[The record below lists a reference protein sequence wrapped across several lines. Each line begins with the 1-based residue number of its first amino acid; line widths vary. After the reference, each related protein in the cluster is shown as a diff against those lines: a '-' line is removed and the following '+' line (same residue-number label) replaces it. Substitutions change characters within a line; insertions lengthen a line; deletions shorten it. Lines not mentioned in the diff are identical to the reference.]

1 MKNNTYFGRQHVF
14 RWLLLCWLLV
24 PWALQAQAQI
34 TWTEQVGCQEFR
46 GEKEGQIP
54 DNGIASSYIN
64 SSQCLRVCEKS
75 LDPVKYLVQGSN
87 VSNVQWSVSGG
98 TATITGT
105 GNTLAYVTWG
115 AAGNGSLQA
124 VITYNDGTVE
134 TQTICIEKINRPIA
148 KFELLNLDYTV
159 CNNTTVYFDNLSEQ
173 NGGSDIVNYYW
184 QFGDG
189 VTSTST
195 AFEPSHTY
203 TTSGNYTVQLTVTN
217 KCGCQ
222 SKFKKEI
229 KVLKSYPVQINCAS
243 VVCEGSREKYNAQDG
258 CNKGQWKVIGGQIV
272 ANNGNDIEVIWD
284 QVDPLD
290 GFGYVMYMSECAC
303 PEWTTIKIPV
313 ILKNAKVK
321 GQEVVCAGKQYTY
334 SIPQWPTTKVN
345 WNVSGPAGGQ
355 LVNTQQ
361 RNEIVFSATQ
371 PGTYHLE
378 ATYFNTLLSCEG
390 TASIDIVVE
399 TPVTISGGAD
409 EICAGTSQT
418 FTATPNVP
426 VIWKVTTGGSTVTSG
441 VVSGPFTYP
450 FTTAGTYTITA
461 VKQGGGCES
470 NSRII
475 KVLPIPQPPTGTIS
489 GETKVC
495 PGKPYVYT
503 ISSVDAGMVPVWSV
517 TNGTIQ
523 GSNAG
528 PSVTVI
534 FNAGASSYTVSA
546 QNKSM
551 SNAGCLSAP
560 ISFNVTPLDLN
571 TITINPNPGPFCPS
585 STQTFSANLNGIVPD
600 FMEWTFGS
608 TNFGSV
614 VGGQGTN
621 NITVNFNEI
630 SLTNSTTLNL
640 RIVKCGVT
648 KNISIPISLLTLPTV
663 SFTNVGG
670 LCLGSNLSFTVNQ
683 GTITSATNVTFT
695 FANGTTFTTV
705 FNPAGNY
712 SFPNNG
718 YISNNSGSNIS
729 QVVTVTYSGT
739 NGCNYKPTANATFT
753 IYPET
758 IITVSPV
765 YNILV
770 CDPTTMTPY
779 TLTANSSTGLTNIV
793 SWQWYKNNGIIP
805 GATTNSYT
813 IGGAGA
819 FGTYKVKAVDING
832 CVVFS
837 QNINVSQL
845 CPSSGTCNTDPQIN
859 FAASWSGC
867 NTISVSGL
875 TYNGTPDEIQWS
887 SDSVLTLVSG
897 QGTASPVYQT
907 NLAGAHIVFV
917 RLRYGTCWYSKAV
930 EVRKNY
936 EPKFNVS
943 TVCNGS
949 GYNVTL
955 FNSSTIFEIN
965 PSSITYTFT
974 SPGQPTQTGQT
985 ATYNNLAPGTYTFTM
1000 TMSAPGKPTCTTT
1013 QTITLAAVPSTN
1025 FLIPFGLCVREPIT
1039 FSPLTYVPGYT
1050 YTWLFDGT
1058 SYIAS
1063 GGNATVTYNT
1073 SGAKTIQLKITS
1085 PQGCVYLSP
1094 INNINVNEAFLNGDL
1109 VPLNAVACAGSAPTI
1124 TFNNTSIGTVYQ
1136 YIWMNGNQPV
1146 SGAPNSASFTPTQSG
1161 TYWPVLVS
1169 TDLCRTSIM
1178 STKPATVT
1186 IKNAPYVNISGTAN
1200 ICQGSSTILSGLVT
1214 DNTLQYQWKKNGVLA
1229 SASWMSAPYP
1239 ITFNT
1244 GSLPVG
1250 TYVYTLEVRTPGA
1263 SGCVSSK
1270 NFTVTVS
1277 APPSPVTIA
1286 YSLVSCQPYRI
1297 KLTASGPS
1305 AGNYNW
1311 SNGMSGQSITVNEG
1325 GAYQVIYTAPSGCK
1339 VSNYVEVPLSLES
1352 LMWVFPTGCYDEC
1365 LREKNYILGPKGVFD
1380 HHDWMLFGS
1389 SIQTGNN
1396 NFIFPLYIGAPGTYQ
1411 LQVNHLGCQYTS
1423 GTMNYYPGKECG
1435 YETDCKIEGGI
1446 KGMKWVGDH
1455 YAVFG
1460 VIHNAGGQPIS
1471 LNVSSVNGYGT
1482 YIPSIIT
1489 IPAGGVY
1496 DMNANPLAFYP
1507 NPNFQGADEVL
1518 FSNETCKFSTK
1529 AVDPDWMGMR
1539 SASRSV
1545 TVSAVSSLKMI
1556 PNPAKEKVKISYNT
1570 GNEKLLAKQITV
1582 FDAMGN
1588 IKFRKEV
1595 KAASG
1600 EEDVEISSWL
1610 QGVYIVIVQTGDTSL
1625 QGKLI
1630 KN

>member
-159 CNNTTVYFDNLSEQ
+159 CNNTAVYFDNLSEQ

-334 SIPQWPTTKVN
+334 SIPQWPTTSVK

-361 RNEIVFSATQ
+361 RNEIVFSASQ

-399 TPVTISGGAD
+399 TPVAISGGAD

-560 ISFNVTPLDLN
+560 ISFNVAPLDLN

-630 SLTNSTTLNL
+630 SLTSNTTLNL

-648 KNISIPISLLTLPTV
+648 KDISIPISLLTLPTV

-695 FANGTTFTTV
+695 FANGTTFTTA

-718 YISNNSGSNIS
+718 YISNTSGSNVS

-739 NGCNYKPTANATFT
+739 NGCNYKPTASATFT

-819 FGTYKVKAVDING
+819 FGTYRVQAVDING
-832 CVVFS
+832 CVVSS

-875 TYNGTPDEIQWS
+875 TYNGTPNEIQWS
-887 SDSVLTLVSG
+887 SDSVLTLTSPQG
-897 QGTASPVYQT
+897 QPTATYQT

-917 RLRYGTCWYSKAV
+917 RLRYGACWYSKAV

-1013 QTITLAAVPSTN
+1013 QTITLAAVPSTD

-1039 FSPLTYVPGYT
+1039 FSPLAYVSGYT

-1058 SYIAS
+1058 AYVSPGA
-1063 GGNATVTYNT
+1063 NATVTYNT
-1073 SGAKTIQLKITS
+1073 SGAKTIQLRITS

-1094 INNINVNEAFLNGDL
+1094 IKNINVNEALLSGNL
-1109 VPLNAVACAGSAPTI
+1109 IPINAVACAGSAPTI
-1124 TFNNTSIGTVYQ
+1124 TFNNTSIGTIYQ

-1146 SGAPNSASFTPTQSG
+1146 PGAPNSASFTPTQSG

-1178 STKPATVT
+1178 STNPATVT

-1200 ICQGSSTILSGLVT
+1200 ICQGSSTTLSGLVT
-1214 DNTLQYQWKKNGVLA
+1214 DNTLQYQWKKNGALA
-1229 SASWMSAPYP
+1229 SAAWASGPYP
-1239 ITFNT
+1239 ISFNT
-1244 GSLPVG
+1244 GSLTAG
-1250 TYVYTLEVRTPGA
+1250 TYVFTLEVRTPGA

-1380 HHDWMLFGS
+1380 HHDWMLFGN

-1460 VIHNAGGQPIS
+1460 TIHNAGGQPIS

-1489 IPAGGVY
+1489 IPAGGMY

-1545 TVSAVSSLKMI
+1545 TVTAVSSLKMI

-1600 EEDVEISSWL
+1600 EVDVEISSWL

>member
-24 PWALQAQAQI
+24 PWVLQAQAQI
-34 TWTEQVGCQEFR
+34 TWTEEVGCQEFR

-64 SSQCLRVCEKS
+64 SAQCLRVCEKS
-75 LDPVKYLVQGSN
+75 IDPVKYLVQGSN

-98 TATITGT
+98 TATISGT

-173 NGGSDIVNYYW
+173 NGGSDIVNYFW

-189 VTSTST
+189 TTSTST
-195 AFEPSHTY
+195 AFEPSHIY
-203 TTSGNYTVQLTVTN
+203 TNPGNYTIQLTVTN

-222 SKFKKEI
+222 SRYRKEI
-229 KVLKSYPVQINCAS
+229 KVVKSYPVQINCAS
-243 VVCEGSREKYNAQDG
+243 VVCEGSTEKYNAQDG
-258 CNKGQWKVIGGQIV
+258 CNKGQWKVIGGNIIN
-272 ANNGNDIEVIWD
+272 NNGNEIEVVWD

-303 PEWTTIKIPV
+303 PEWTTVKIPV

-321 GQEVVCAGKQYTY
+321 GQDKVCAGKQYTY

-345 WNVSGPAGGQ
+345 WNVSGPGTGL

-378 ATYFNTLLSCEG
+378 ATYYNTLLACEG
-390 TASIDIVVE
+390 NASIDITVE
-399 TPVTISGGAD
+399 QPVTISGGTD

-441 VVSGPFTYP
+441 VVSGPFSYT
-450 FTTAGTYTITA
+450 FNTAGTYTIVA
-461 VKQGGGCES
+461 VKQGGDCES
-470 NSRII
+470 NPRII

-503 ISSVDAGMVPVWSV
+503 ISSVDPGMVPVWSV

-528 PSVTVI
+528 SSVTVI
-534 FNAGASSYTVSA
+534 FNTGASSYSVSA

-560 ISFNVTPLDLN
+560 ISFSVAPLDLN
-571 TITINPNPGPFCPS
+571 TITVNPNPGGPFCPS
-585 STQTFSANLNGIVPD
+585 STQTFTANLNGIVPD

-608 TNFGSV
+608 PNFGSV
-614 VGGQGTN
+614 VGGQGTS

-630 SLTNSTTLNL
+630 STTSSTMLNL
-640 RIVKCGVT
+640 RVVKCGVT
-648 KNISIPISLLTLPTV
+648 KIISVPVSLLPLPVV

-670 LCLGSNLSFTVNQ
+670 ICLGSNLTFSVNQ
-683 GTITSATNVTFT
+683 GSITSATGVTFT
-695 FANGTTFTTV
+695 FANGNTYNTTY
-705 FNPAGNY
+705 NPSGNY

-718 YISNNSGSNIS
+718 YIQNGSGSNVS
-729 QVVTVTYSGT
+729 QTVTVTYTGT
-739 NGCNYKPTANATFT
+739 NGCNYKPTASANFT

-779 TLTANSSTGLTNIV
+779 TLTANSSTGLTNII
-793 SWQWYKNNGIIP
+793 SWQWFQNNSPIS

-819 FGTYKVKAVDING
+819 FGTYRVQAVDING
-832 CVVFS
+832 CVVSS

-859 FAASWSGC
+859 FTAAWSGC
-867 NTISVSGL
+867 NTISASGL
-875 TYNGTPDEIQWS
+875 TYNGTPDQIEWS
-887 SDSVLTLVSG
+887 SDNVLTLTSPQG
-897 QGTASPVYQT
+897 QPTATYQT
-907 NLAGAHIVFV
+907 TLAGAHIVFV
-917 RLRYGTCWYSKAV
+917 RLRYGSCWYSKAV

-936 EPKFNVS
+936 EPKFSVS
-943 TVCNGS
+943 TVCSGG

-965 PSSITYTFT
+965 QSSITYTFT

-1000 TMSAPGKPTCTTT
+1000 TMSAPGKPACTTT
-1013 QTITLAAVPSTN
+1013 QTITLAPVPSTS
-1025 FLIPFGLCVREPIT
+1025 FLVPAWLCVREPIT
-1039 FSPLTYVPGYT
+1039 FTAPGYNSANT

-1058 SYIAS
+1058 AYVAS
-1063 GGNATVTYNT
+1063 GATATVTYNT
-1073 SGAKTIQLKITS
+1073 SGAKTIQLKVTT
-1085 PQGCVYLSP
+1085 PTGCVYTSP
-1094 INNINVNEAFLNGDL
+1094 IANISLNEASIDGNISPVNVL
-1109 VPLNAVACAGSAPTI
+1109 ACAGSVPTLV
-1124 TFNNTSIGTVYQ
+1124 FNGSVGTASQ
-1136 YIWMNGNQPV
+1136 YIWMNGSQPV
-1146 SGAPNSASFTPTQSG
+1146 PGAPNSMTFTPTQSG

-1169 TDLCRTSIM
+1169 PDGCKTSIM

-1186 IKNAPYVNISGTAN
+1186 VKNAPYVNISGKAT
-1200 ICQGSSTILSGLVT
+1200 ICAGSSTILTGLVT
-1214 DNTLQYQWKKNGVLA
+1214 DNTLEYQWKKAGSVVIP
-1229 SASWMSAPYP
+1229 WTSAPYP
-1239 ITFNT
+1239 ITLNT
-1244 GSLPVG
+1244 GSLAAG
-1250 TYVYTLEVRTPGA
+1250 TYVYTLEVRTPGT

-1270 NFTVTVS
+1270 NFTLTVS
-1277 APPSPVTIA
+1277 NPPSSITA
-1286 YSLVSCQPYRI
+1286 TYSLVSCQPYKI
-1297 KLTASGPS
+1297 QLTASGPS
-1305 AGNYNW
+1305 TGNYNW
-1311 SNGMSGQSITVNEG
+1311 SNGMSGQTITVNEG
-1325 GAYQVIYTAPSGCK
+1325 GVFQVTYTAPSGCK
-1339 VSNYVEVPLSLES
+1339 VSSSVEVPLSLES

-1365 LREKNYILGPKGVFD
+1365 LREKNYIIGPKGVFD
-1380 HHDWMLFGS
+1380 HHDWMLFGN

-1396 NFIFPLYIGAPGTYQ
+1396 NFIFPLYIGSPGTYQ

-1423 GTMNYYPGKECG
+1423 GTMNYYPGKDCG
-1435 YETDCKIEGGI
+1435 YETDCKIEGDI
-1446 KGMKWVGDH
+1446 KPMKWVGDH
-1455 YAVFG
+1455 YSVSG
-1460 VIHNAGGQPIS
+1460 IIHNAGGQPIS

-1496 DMNANPLAFYP
+1496 DLNANPLAFYP
-1507 NPNFQGADEVL
+1507 NPNFQGTDEVL
-1518 FSNETCKFSTK
+1518 FYNETCKFSTK
-1529 AVDPDWMGMR
+1529 AVDPEWIGMR

-1545 TVSAVSSLKMI
+1545 TAAAVSSLKMI

-1588 IKFRKEV
+1588 VKFRKEV

-1600 EEDVEISSWL
+1600 EVDVEVSSWL